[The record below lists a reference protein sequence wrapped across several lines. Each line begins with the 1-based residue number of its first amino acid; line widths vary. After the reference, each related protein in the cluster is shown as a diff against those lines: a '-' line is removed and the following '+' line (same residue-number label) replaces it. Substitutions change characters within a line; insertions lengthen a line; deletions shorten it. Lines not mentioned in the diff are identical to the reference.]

1 MPGLIYAELEGGLI
15 SIIVPD
21 DEKELDA
28 VKLQPG
34 EVMLVISPKEYQQ
47 ATDLQA
53 VINAATG
60 KIPPSPRVAVVQKA
74 TGVVVDAILAYPS
87 VFSVKAEF
95 VLVQNPDARKG
106 DRFVNG
112 DIASGKIERI
122 EAEKAAQSAEVSVT

>member
-53 VINAATG
+53 IINAATG
-60 KIPPSPRVAVVQKA
+60 KVPPSPRVAVVEKA

>member
-1 MPGLIYAELEGGLI
+1 MPGLIYAALEGGLI

-21 DEKELDA
+21 DEKELDT
-28 VKLQPG
+28 VTLQPG
-34 EVMLVISPKEYQQ
+34 EAMLRITPEQYRQ

-53 VINAATG
+53 IINAATG
-60 KIPPSPRVAVVQKA
+60 KIPPSARVAVVDKS
-74 TGVVVDAILAYPS
+74 TGQVVDAIMAYPS

-95 VLVQNPDARKG
+95 VLVPHAEARKG

-122 EAEKAAQSAEVSVT
+122 EAEKAAQAAEVSVK